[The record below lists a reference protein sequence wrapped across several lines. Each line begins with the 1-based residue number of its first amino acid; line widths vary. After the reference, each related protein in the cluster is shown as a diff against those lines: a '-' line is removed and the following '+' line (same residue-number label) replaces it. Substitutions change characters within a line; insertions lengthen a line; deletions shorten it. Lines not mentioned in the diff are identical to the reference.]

1 MRKQVLIGMMVLTLG
16 AGLVGC
22 GKSETNKTENNITTV
37 AGGGQ
42 AADASTEAKKEE
54 ARVDTSSWNK
64 SSIGT
69 KGSVKY
75 PTGYFYIRDVGEII
89 YKGNNPDYA
98 IVICPAFDSEGK
110 ELTALTYNE
119 IFEDATKALGRGY
132 WRKGI
137 FKNTETYKNVKIVT
151 DTKKECKINGH
162 DAFNFTAKTTGAA
175 NNKERYV
182 YGYLSCTPEEP
193 FTVYGI
199 VLTDSDSDALKKEI
213 QTEVD
218 TIMNTF
224 ETK

>member
-1 MRKQVLIGMMVLTLG
+1 MRKQVLLGMMMFAMG
-16 AGLVGC
+16 ASLIGC
-22 GKSETNKTENNITTV
+22 GKSDNKAETNTPTV
-37 AGGGQ
+37 VSESNAV
-42 AADASTEAKKEE
+42 DKSTEAKTE
-54 ARVDTSSWNK
+54 AKADTSSWNK

-110 ELTALTYNE
+110 ELTASTYNE

-137 FKNTETYKNVKIVT
+137 FKNTETYKGVKIVT

-193 FTVYGI
+193 FVVYGI
-199 VLTDSDSDALKKEI
+199 ELTDSDSDALKKEI

-218 TIMNTF
+218 AIMNTF

>member
-1 MRKQVLIGMMVLTLG
+1 MRKQVLLGMMMFAMG
-16 AGLVGC
+16 ASLIGC
-22 GKSETNKTENNITTV
+22 GKSENNVETNTPTV
-37 AGGGQ
+37 VNESNAV
-42 AADASTEAKKEE
+42 DKSTKEKTEAK
-54 ARVDTSSWNK
+54 ADTSSWNK

-110 ELTALTYNE
+110 ELTASTYNE

-199 VLTDSDSDALKKEI
+199 VLTDSDSDALKKFR
-213 QTEVD
+213 QKL
-218 TIMNTF
+218 MQL
-224 ETK
+224 

>member
-22 GKSETNKTENNITTV
+22 GKSETNKTENNITIV
-37 AGGGQ
+37 AGEGQ

>member
-1 MRKQVLIGMMVLTLG
+1 MRKRVLIGMMVLTLG

-22 GKSETNKTENNITTV
+22 GKSETNKTENNTTTA
-37 AGGGQ
+37 AGGSQ
-42 AADASTEAKKEE
+42 IADASTDVKKE

-75 PTGYFYIRDVGEII
+75 PTDYFYIRDVGEII

-110 ELTALTYNE
+110 ELTASTYNE

-137 FKNTETYKNVKIVT
+137 FKNTETYKGVKIVT

-162 DAFNFTAKTTGAA
+162 DAFNFTAKTTGAV
-175 NNKERYV
+175 NNKECYV

-218 TIMNTF
+218 AIMNTF

>member
-1 MRKQVLIGMMVLTLG
+1 MRKRVLIGMMVLTLG

-22 GKSETNKTENNITTV
+22 GKSETNKTENNTTTA
-37 AGGGQ
+37 AGGSQ
-42 AADASTEAKKEE
+42 IADASTDVKKE

-75 PTGYFYIRDVGEII
+75 PTDYFNTKDVGEFI
-89 YKGNNPDYA
+89 YRGNNPDYT
-98 IVICPAFDSEGK
+98 IVICPALESKGK
-110 ELTALTYNE
+110 ELSASTYDE
-119 IFEDATKALGRGY
+119 IFEDATKVLGRNY
-132 WRKGI
+132 YRKGI
-137 FKNTETYKNVKIVT
+137 FKNAETYKDVKIVT
-151 DTKKECKINGH
+151 ETKKECKINGH

-218 TIMNTF
+218 AIMNTF

>member
-1 MRKQVLIGMMVLTLG
+1 MRKQVLLGMMMFAMG
-16 AGLVGC
+16 ASLIGC
-22 GKSETNKTENNITTV
+22 GKSENNVETNTPTVVNESNAVDKSTEEK
-37 AGGGQ
+37 
-42 AADASTEAKKEE
+42 TEAK
-54 ARVDTSSWNK
+54 ADTSSWNK

-110 ELTALTYNE
+110 ELTASTYNE

-151 DTKKECKINGH
+151 ETKKECKVNGH
-162 DAFNFTAKTTGAA
+162 DAFNFTAKTTGAS

-193 FTVYGI
+193 FVVYGI
-199 VLTDSDSDALKKEI
+199 ELTDSDSDALKKEI

-218 TIMNTF
+218 AIMNTF

>member
-1 MRKQVLIGMMVLTLG
+1 MRKQVLLGMMMFAMG
-16 AGLVGC
+16 ASLIGC
-22 GKSETNKTENNITTV
+22 GKSDNKAETNTPTVVNESNAVDKSTEEK
-37 AGGGQ
+37 
-42 AADASTEAKKEE
+42 TEAK
-54 ARVDTSSWNK
+54 ADTSSWNK

-110 ELTALTYNE
+110 ELTASTYNE

-137 FKNTETYKNVKIVT
+137 FKNTETYKGVKIVT

-175 NNKERYV
+175 NNKECYV

-199 VLTDSDSDALKKEI
+199 VLTDDSQSDSLKKEI

-218 TIMNTF
+218 AIMNTF

>member
-1 MRKQVLIGMMVLTLG
+1 MKKRFLIGMMVITMG
-16 AGLVGC
+16 VGLMGC
-22 GKSETNKTENNITTV
+22 KKNDNTEENIATTTVNANDVTNK
-37 AGGGQ
+37 
-42 AADASTEAKKEE
+42 STEIKTE

-110 ELTALTYNE
+110 ELTASTYNE

-137 FKNTETYKNVKIVT
+137 FKNTETYKGVKIVT

-175 NNKERYV
+175 NNKECYV

-218 TIMNTF
+218 AIMNTF

>member
-22 GKSETNKTENNITTV
+22 GKSETNKTENNTTTA
-37 AGGGQ
+37 AGGSQ
-42 AADASTEAKKEE
+42 IADASTDVKKE

-75 PTGYFYIRDVGEII
+75 PTDYFNTKDVGEFI
-89 YKGNNPDYA
+89 YRGNNPDYT
-98 IVICPAFDSEGK
+98 IVICPALESKGK
-110 ELTALTYNE
+110 ELSASTYDE
-119 IFEDATKALGRGY
+119 IFEDATKVLGRNY
-132 WRKGI
+132 YRKGI
-137 FKNTETYKNVKIVT
+137 FKNAETYKDVKIVT
-151 DTKKECKINGH
+151 ETKKECKVNGH
-162 DAFNFTAKTTGAA
+162 DAFNFTAKTTGAS

-193 FTVYGI
+193 FVVYGI
-199 VLTDSDSDALKKEI
+199 VLTDSESDTLKKEI

-218 TIMNTF
+218 AIMNTF

>member
-1 MRKQVLIGMMVLTLG
+1 MRKRVLIGMMVLTLG
-16 AGLVGC
+16 AGLAGC
-22 GKSETNKTENNITTV
+22 GKSETNKTENNTTTA
-37 AGGGQ
+37 AGGSQ
-42 AADASTEAKKEE
+42 IADASTDVKKE

-75 PTGYFYIRDVGEII
+75 PTDYFNTKDVGEFI
-89 YKGNNPDYA
+89 YRGNNPDYT
-98 IVICPAFDSEGK
+98 IVICPALESKGK
-110 ELTALTYNE
+110 ELSASTYDE
-119 IFEDATKALGRGY
+119 IFEDATKVLGRNY
-132 WRKGI
+132 YRKGI
-137 FKNTETYKNVKIVT
+137 FKNAETYKDVKIVT
-151 DTKKECKINGH
+151 ETKKECKINGH
-162 DAFNFTAKTTGAA
+162 DAFNFTAKTTGAS

-218 TIMNTF
+218 AIMNTF